1 MAILD
6 PRLIPFIEMLTELG
20 LDWLAFELIE
30 GVRRGQEPVE
40 TEAALALA
48 RQRVRTRD
56 PEKFT
61 HIPGDSVEGEP
72 LLGDVQLEW
81 TVRYVA
87 ERLNATLTEMSKSI
101 DALDAIVASGRLG
114 QTETTEASADLVLLD
129 VEHERRSSR
138 TQVEE
143 ARAQLPKLRH
153 SLDNWLAS
161 TRSDHDQ

>member
-40 TEAALALA
+40 TEAALVLA